1 MLPFVESNLAGEN
14 KEEVPQDFDYE
25 LSLLIMAKRV
35 GLSFDELNLFT
46 LNDFIKYINLYVGS
60 DEQQG
65 ATQDDIND
73 FYAV

>member
-1 MLPFVESNLAGEN
+1 MPPFVESNLASESN
-14 KEEVPQDFDYE
+14 EEIPEDFNYE
-25 LSLLIMAKRV
+25 LSLLIMAKKV

-46 LNDFIKYINLYVGS
+46 LNDFIKYINLYVGN
-60 DEQQG
+60 DEEQG

>member
-1 MLPFVESNLAGEN
+1 MPPFVESNLAGES
-14 KEEVPQDFDYE
+14 KEEAPQDFDYE
-25 LSLLIMAKRV
+25 LSLLIMAKKV

-60 DEQQG
+60 DEEQG